1 MSNTTVKTI
10 FDRAISVHA
19 LSARTRISARTTA
32 DHPAAKPR
40 CKQNALEGFRVMQ
53 TTHML
58 DLESA
63 ARCDRRLPPLA
74 APDSMRSH
82 TLKEAPCAHGRAP
95 RKAAG
100 TAQLQ
105 RA

>member
-1 MSNTTVKTI
+1 M
-10 FDRAISVHA
+10 HA

-40 CKQNALEGFRVMQ
+40 CKQNAREGFRIMQ
-53 TTHML
+53 TERCIA

-74 APDSMRSH
+74 APDGMRSSYV
-82 TLKEAPCAHGRAP
+82 KRKRPAHIAHRRAP
-95 RKAAG
+95 TKAAG